1 MGVVYI
7 TKYVG
12 INCTHSW
19 QALKKRVSL
28 IMAAKN
34 YSFDLKEN
42 KHIVS
47 MIYLLSG
54 NNFQAIESQNLMN

>member
-1 MGVVYI
+1 
-7 TKYVG
+7 
-12 INCTHSW
+12 
-19 QALKKRVSL
+19 
-28 IMAAKN
+28 MAAKN